1 MKQAVMAVVL
11 GFGVAGMTGCAE
23 LQQQAG
29 AFLPQQ
35 QQAVGTEG
43 GQTVKTLGAPQSNQG
58 SAQNTVAQ
66 EGSSVVSDMTKEASS
81 TLKNEVSSS
90 IRSAIRGAFSR

>member
-1 MKQAVMAVVL
+1 MKQAVMAVAL
-11 GFGVAGMTGCAE
+11 GIGVSGMVGCAE

-35 QQAVGTEG
+35 QQALSTEG
-43 GQTVKTLGAPQSNQG
+43 GQTVKTLGVPQSNQG
-58 SAQNTVAQ
+58 PAQNTVAQ

-81 TLKNEVSSS
+81 TLQNEVSSS

>member
-1 MKQAVMAVVL
+1 MKQAVMAAVL
-11 GFGVAGMTGCAE
+11 GFSIAGMTGCAE

-35 QQAVGTEG
+35 QVGTEG
-43 GQTVKTLGAPQSNQG
+43 GQPVQTLGVGHTSQG
-58 SAQNTVAQ
+58 SGKNAVAQ
-66 EGSSVVSDMTKEASS
+66 EGPSAVSDVTKEATS

-90 IRSAIRGAFSR
+90 IRSVIRGAFNR